1 MEKRSWQYQT
11 CKDQIQHEHQCFPC
25 SKVYFQIQSIYMG
38 NNSSDPSRIRIAS
51 LEQNL
56 AFLQTEGQE
65 LHSKSVVTNWIPF
78 SHIASH
84 L

>member
-1 MEKRSWQYQT
+1 MEKWSWQYQVS
-11 CKDQIQHEHQCFPC
+11 KDQIQHEHQCFPC
-25 SKVYFQIQSIYMG
+25 SNVCFQIESICMG
-38 NNSSDPSRIRIAS
+38 NYSSDSSRRKIAS

-56 AFLQTEGQE
+56 AFLQTEGQK
-65 LHSKSVVTNWIPF
+65 LHSKSVVTNLIPF